1 MLITI
6 LNVNRRHLSNFET
19 FLTITE
25 KQRFVK
31 NGEIGKN
38 HEKVSSAPGADIISE
53 EKPPVTVE
61 EVAKKIGVGTRTVEQ
76 MKYIDTNRNAIL
88 IVPSWNLL
96 TQKFYYYE

>member
-6 LNVNRRHLSNFET
+6 LNVNRRHLSNFES

-31 NGEIGKN
+31 SGEFGTK
-38 HEKVSSAPGADIISE
+38 KVSEIISAPGADTISE

-61 EVAKKIGVGTRTVEQ
+61 EVAKKIGVSTTTVEQ
-76 MKYIDTNRNAIL
+76 MKYIDKHGSDELVTG
-88 IVPSWNLL
+88 
-96 TQKFYYYE
+96 